1 MDKQERIAMLYT
13 MLYVADEQIKMY
25 QERVKKL
32 ETKCIELQHK
42 VNEIESQYFGGKV
55 Q

>member
-1 MDKQERIAMLYT
+1 MDQNERIAMLYT
-13 MLYVADEQIKMY
+13 MLFVADEQVKMY
-25 QERVKKL
+25 AERVKKL
-32 ETKCIELQHK
+32 EDQCLKLQDR